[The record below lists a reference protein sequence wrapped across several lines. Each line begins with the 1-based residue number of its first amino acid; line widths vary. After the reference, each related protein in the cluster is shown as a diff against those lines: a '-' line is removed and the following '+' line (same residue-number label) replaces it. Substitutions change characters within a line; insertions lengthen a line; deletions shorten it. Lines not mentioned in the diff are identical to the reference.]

1 MDADLGSLLEHLS
14 VATGIFMTTLILTT
28 ERSKIW
34 LLVLLVVKLMS
45 WLLIIEGSVAMR
57 APIANI
63 LLRRSVR

>member
-34 LLVLLVVKLMS
+34 LLVKLMS